1 METAAEAATQ
11 TAAASGPVHPLT
23 LSQSTVTNNSAT
35 AGNGGDGGDA
45 STGTGGTGGD
55 GGDADGGG
63 VHHDDTFTNTGN
75 TISGNTVAF
84 GIGGAGGDPDDND
97 GNDGT
102 ATNPNFN
109 P

>member
-1 METAAEAATQ
+1 MEPAAQAATQ
-11 TAAASGPVHPLT
+11 TAAASWPLRHSRSRSRRSRT
-23 LSQSTVTNNSAT
+23 IPPPPAT
-35 AGNGGDGGDA
+35 AANGGDAIG
-45 STGTGGTGGD
+45 GTGGTGGD

-75 TISGNTVAF
+75 TFSGNTVAF
-84 GIGGAGGDPDDND
+84 GTGGDGGDPDDND

-109 P
+109 